1 MILNNQGKGMNI
13 LEYTLTRRE
22 REKIARKAEMLEVA
36 QRLFMMRGYE
46 GTSMDDIAKE
56 AEFTKRTLYQY
67 FINKEDLFYAVVL
80 KLSKHLNTLY
90 ENSFKSK
97 KTALE
102 KFKSSV
108 MQYYQFS
115 KENPEIF
122 RLMNYIPPAKPD
134 SEPTPNHKE
143 LMKFHDES
151 FKMFT
156 EIIEEGKKDGS
167 VSLELDA
174 KKAAHFAVVTT
185 ISYMNT
191 MSRTLDSYFKEYEFE
206 KDDFIQFGLNMI
218 IETLVPRKEYH
229 F

>member
-1 MILNNQGKGMNI
+1 MEK
-13 LEYTLTRRE
+13 TLTRRE
-22 REKIARKAEMLEVA
+22 REKIARKTEMVEVA
-36 QRLFMMRGYE
+36 ERLFVKHGYE

-80 KLSKHLNTLY
+80 KFSKHLNALY
-90 ENSFKSK
+90 ENSFKGK

-102 KFKSSV
+102 KFEGSV

-122 RLMNYIPPAKPD
+122 RLMNYIPPTKPD
-134 SEPTPNHKE
+134 SEITPNHKE

-167 VSLELDA
+167 VSPNLDA

-191 MSRTLDSYFKEYEFE
+191 MSRTSDSY
-206 KDDFIQFGLNMI
+206 
-218 IETLVPRKEYH
+218 
-229 F
+229 